1 MTRDRP
7 PEFRRRTRL
16 SDPGGGPTEGS
27 FDEGLR
33 RDVGFFGLLWIS
45 AGTTLGSGW
54 LFGAFVA
61 VTIAGPAAL
70 IGWLLAAVFMAPLA
84 LVYAE
89 LGAMFPE
96 SGGPGRFSHHA
107 FGSLAGATF
116 GWFAYIQAATIAPI
130 EVLAAIQYLS
140 TNSWAAGLYN
150 SSRGT
155 LSVTG
160 YAVAVFL
167 MAIFVTLNLLGIRL
181 LARTNSAV
189 TVFKLV
195 IPSLTAIAL
204 ILAGFH
210 INNFTAA
217 GGFFVHGGAG
227 PAQAVLSAIT
237 AGGIAF
243 ALMGFEGALQV
254 GGESSHPQRDLPR
267 AVFGAFLICTVI
279 YIAVQAAFIGALP
292 PSLLSHYTSWVE
304 LATDPHLSRAPFYVL
319 ATLLG
324 MAWLAWILRV
334 DAVVSP
340 SGTGLL
346 YLTGASR
353 LSFGL
358 SKDGYVPRLFL
369 VEDERTDVPLW
380 GVIMSGA
387 IGLLFLLPFPSWNKL
402 VSVVTGA
409 VVLMY
414 AGAPLALGSLRRSR
428 PDLPRPYRLPK
439 AGLLSPVSFVFATLI
454 AYWSGWQT
462 ISTLMLAL
470 VLGYGLM
477 GLARSMHLD
486 VNPPPIEWASAWW
499 LFPYLVG
506 LSIVSYL
513 GNFGSGGILGGA
525 GPFKA
530 VLVGGRGVI
539 PLWWDMLCLTVLS
552 LVIYIGAM
560 VQGGGVGSAGPPV
573 TSVTA

>member
-1 MTRDRP
+1 MEDN
-7 PEFRRRTRL
+7 L
-16 SDPGGGPTEGS
+16 
-27 FDEGLR
+27 DEGLR

-70 IGWLLAAVFMAPLA
+70 IGWVLAAALMAPLA

-89 LGAMFPE
+89 LGAMYPE

-130 EVLAAIQYLS
+130 EVLAAIEYLS
-140 TNSWAAGLYN
+140 TNSWASGFYN

-155 LSVTG
+155 LSGSG
-160 YAVAVFL
+160 YVVAVVL
-167 MAIFVTLNLLGIRL
+167 MVIFVTLNLLGIRL
-181 LARTNSAV
+181 LARTNSAI

-195 IPSLTAIAL
+195 IPSLTALAL
-204 ILAGFH
+204 IVAGFH
-210 INNFTAA
+210 IGNFSAA

-227 PAQAVLSAIT
+227 PAHAILSAIT

-254 GGESSHPQRDLPR
+254 GGESTHPQRDLPR

-279 YIAVQAAFIGALP
+279 YLAVQVAFIGALP
-292 PSLLSHYTSWVE
+292 PSLLSHFASWTG
-304 LATDPHLSRAPFYVL
+304 LAMDPHLSRAPFFVL
-319 ATLLG
+319 ASLVGLV
-324 MAWLAWILRV
+324 WLAWILRV

-358 SKDGYVPRLFL
+358 SKDGYVPKLFL

-387 IGLLFLLPFPSWNKL
+387 LGLLFLLPFPSWNKL

-428 PDLPRPYRLPK
+428 PDLARPYRLPM
-439 AGLLSPVSFVFATLI
+439 AGVLSPASFVFATLI

-462 ISTLMLAL
+462 LSTLMIAL
-470 VLGYGLM
+470 FLGYGLM
-477 GLARSMHLD
+477 GLARSVHLD
-486 VNPPPIEWASAWW
+486 IDPPRIEWASAWW
-499 LFPYLVG
+499 LFPYLAG

-525 GPFKA
+525 GPFKN

-539 PLWWDMLCLTVLS
+539 PLWWDMVCLAVLS
-552 LVIYIGAM
+552 LVIYVGAM
-560 VQGGGVGSAGPPV
+560 AQGGAVRSAAPPV
-573 TSVTA
+573 TASTA